1 MSTSRFYKKGDWKAV
16 CDICGQVFFA
26 SQLKLNYDG
35 LRVCHRDF
43 EQRHPQELVRAKAD
57 NQLVPWIKREV
68 SDVFI
73 GGSGVSGIAGFAIS
87 GSMITGNTFNPGTI
101 PEGTFT
107 I

>member
-1 MSTSRFYKKGDWKAV
+1 MPKPTVYIKGDWNAV
-16 CDICGQVFFA
+16 CDECGRRFRA
-26 SQLKLNYDG
+26 SQLKKRWDG
-35 LRVCHRDF
+35 LMVCSQDY
-43 EQRHPQELVRAKAD
+43 EVRHPQDFVRAKAD

-87 GSMITGNTFNPGTI
+87 GSMITGSTFNPGTI